1 MEKDRVKKY
10 KENVERLLKNCY
22 SIKKKNNHRGEIMS
36 KKKIGLVPKL
46 IIGIIAGILIGSFAP
61 EFLVKVLVTASSLFS
76 AFLKFVI
83 PFIII
88 GFVTAGIADLA
99 TGAGKLLGV
108 TTGIA
113 YGSTIVAGTL
123 AFIVASL
130 IFPSF
135 IDPSVA
141 SQIGDPE
148 AGMLE
153 PIFTIPLSPMV
164 DVTAAIVFSFTMGL
178 GISALRN
185 NDKGEILYNLFQ
197 EFQEIITKVLSTII
211 IPLLPIYIAGTFAN
225 ITYAGQVWNILSIF
239 WRVYLVVIP
248 LHIVYLIIQF
258 TTAGFVTGKNPLKM
272 LKNQIPGYLTAVGTQ
287 SSAATI
293 PVNVECAKNN
303 GVSKEIRE
311 FCVPLCA
318 TIHLSGSIISVT
330 SFAVAVLMMNG
341 MDHGFLTVF
350 PFILMLGIAM
360 VAAPGAPGGAIMSA
374 LPFLP
379 MIGIPSDGGLAS
391 LMIALYLTQDSFG
404 TAANVSG
411 DNAIAA
417 VVDHLNKKWSKKAD
431 NKVD

>member
-1 MEKDRVKKY
+1 
-10 KENVERLLKNCY
+10 
-22 SIKKKNNHRGEIMS
+22 MS

-197 EFQEIITKVLSTII
+197 EFQEIITKVLSIII

-248 LHIVYLIIQF
+248 LHIVYLVIQF

-341 MDHGFLTVF
+341 MDHGFSTVF

>member
-1 MEKDRVKKY
+1 M
-10 KENVERLLKNCY
+10 
-22 SIKKKNNHRGEIMS
+22 

-46 IIGIIAGILIGSFAP
+46 IIGIVAGILIGSFAP
-61 EFLVKVLVTASSLFS
+61 EFLVKSLVTLSGLFS
-76 AFLKFVI
+76 AFLKFFI

-99 TGAGKLLGV
+99 TGAGKLLGI

-113 YGSTIVAGTL
+113 YASTIVAGII
-123 AFIVASL
+123 AFTVASL

-141 SQIGDPE
+141 AKIGDPE
-148 AGMLE
+148 AGMLGSY
-153 PIFTIPLSPMV
+153 FSIPLLPMF
-164 DVTAAIVFSFTMGL
+164 DVTAAIVFAFMLGL

-185 NDKGEILYNLFQ
+185 HGRGEVLYKISQ
-197 EFQEIITKVLSTII
+197 EFQEIVTKTLSTVI

-225 ITYAGQVWNILSIF
+225 ITYAGQVWSILGVF
-239 WRVYLVVIP
+239 WKVYLVVIP
-248 LHIVYLIIQF
+248 LHLIYISAQF
-258 TTAGFVTGKNPLKM
+258 ICAGAVSGKNPLKM

-318 TIHLSGSIISVT
+318 TIHLSGSMISIT

-341 MDHGFLTVF
+341 MDHSLMALL

-360 VAAPGAPGGAIMSA
+360 VAAPGAPGGAVMSA

-404 TAANVSG
+404 TAANISG
-411 DNAIAA
+411 DNAIAV
-417 VVDHLNKKWSKKAD
+417 VVDHINEKANKKSTKESMI
-431 NKVD
+431 

>member
-1 MEKDRVKKY
+1 
-10 KENVERLLKNCY
+10 
-22 SIKKKNNHRGEIMS
+22 MS

-61 EFLVKVLVTASSLFS
+61 EFLVKALVTASSLFS

-197 EFQEIITKVLSTII
+197 EFQEIITKVLSIII

-248 LHIVYLIIQF
+248 LHIVYLVIQF

-341 MDHGFLTVF
+341 MDHGFSTVF

-431 NKVD
+431 NKVA

>member
-1 MEKDRVKKY
+1 
-10 KENVERLLKNCY
+10 
-22 SIKKKNNHRGEIMS
+22 MS

-135 IDPSVA
+135 IGPSVA

-211 IPLLPIYIAGTFAN
+211 IPLLTIYIAGTFAN

-341 MDHGFLTVF
+341 MDHGFSTVF

-431 NKVD
+431 NKVA

>member
-1 MEKDRVKKY
+1 
-10 KENVERLLKNCY
+10 
-22 SIKKKNNHRGEIMS
+22 MS

-135 IDPSVA
+135 IDSSVA

-197 EFQEIITKVLSTII
+197 EFQEIITKVLSIII

-258 TTAGFVTGKNPLKM
+258 TTAGFVTGKNSLKM

-341 MDHGFLTVF
+341 MDHGFSTVF

>member
-1 MEKDRVKKY
+1 
-10 KENVERLLKNCY
+10 
-22 SIKKKNNHRGEIMS
+22 MS

-197 EFQEIITKVLSTII
+197 EFQEIITKVLSIII

-248 LHIVYLIIQF
+248 LHIVYLVIQF

-287 SSAATI
+287 SSATTI

-341 MDHGFLTVF
+341 MDHGFSTVF

-431 NKVD
+431 NKVA

>member
-1 MEKDRVKKY
+1 
-10 KENVERLLKNCY
+10 
-22 SIKKKNNHRGEIMS
+22 MS

-153 PIFTIPLSPMV
+153 SIFTIPLSPMV

-197 EFQEIITKVLSTII
+197 EFQEIITKVLSIII

-248 LHIVYLIIQF
+248 LHIVYLVIQF

-272 LKNQIPGYLTAVGTQ
+272 LKNQTPGYLTAVGTQ

-341 MDHGFLTVF
+341 MDHGFSTVF

-431 NKVD
+431 NKVA

>member
-1 MEKDRVKKY
+1 
-10 KENVERLLKNCY
+10 
-22 SIKKKNNHRGEIMS
+22 MS

-153 PIFTIPLSPMV
+153 SIFTIPLSPMV

-197 EFQEIITKVLSTII
+197 EFQEIITKVLSIII

-341 MDHGFLTVF
+341 MDHGFSTVF

-431 NKVD
+431 NKVA

>member
-1 MEKDRVKKY
+1 M
-10 KENVERLLKNCY
+10 
-22 SIKKKNNHRGEIMS
+22 
-36 KKKIGLVPKL
+36 KKIGLVPKL
-46 IIGIIAGILIGSFAP
+46 IMGIIVGILIGSYAP
-61 EFLVKVLVTASSLFS
+61 EAVTKILVTASTLFS

-99 TGAGKLLGV
+99 TGAGKLLGI

-113 YGSTIVAGTL
+113 YGSTIIAGTM
-123 AFIVASL
+123 AFLVASI

-135 IDPSVA
+135 IDAGVA
-141 SQIGDPE
+141 AQIGDPE
-148 AGMLE
+148 AGMLS
-153 PIFTIPLSPMV
+153 PYFTIPLEPMV
-164 DVTAAIVFSFTMGL
+164 DVTAAIVFAFTMGL

-185 NDKGEILYNLFQ
+185 NGKGQTLHNIFQ
-197 EFQEIITKVLSTII
+197 EFQEIVTKVLATVI
-211 IPLLPIYIAGTFAN
+211 IPLLPLYIAGTFAN
-225 ITYAGQVWNILSIF
+225 ITAAGQVWNILGVF
-239 WRVYLVVIP
+239 WKVYLVVIP
-248 LHIVYLIIQF
+248 LHLIYLVIQF
-258 TTAGFVTGKNPLKM
+258 TAAGAFTGKNPFAM
-272 LKNQIPGYLTAVGTQ
+272 LKNQVPGYLTAVGTQ

-330 SFAVAVLMMNG
+330 SFAVAVLMMNN
-341 MDHGFLTVF
+341 MDHSFGMVF

-417 VVDHLNKKWSKKAD
+417 VVDHINNKMNKKSSKAA
-431 NKVD
+431 

>member
-1 MEKDRVKKY
+1 M
-10 KENVERLLKNCY
+10 
-22 SIKKKNNHRGEIMS
+22 

-46 IIGIIAGILIGSFAP
+46 ILGIIVGILLGSYAP
-61 EFLVKVLVTASSLFS
+61 EVLVRVLITASTLFS

-99 TGAGKLLGV
+99 TGAGKLLGI

-113 YGSTIVAGTL
+113 YGSTIVAGTAAFL
-123 AFIVASL
+123 VASTIFPAFIDS
-130 IFPSF
+130 
-135 IDPSVA
+135 SVA

-148 AGMLE
+148 AGMLS
-153 PIFTIPLSPMV
+153 PFFTIPLEPMV
-164 DVTAAIVFSFTMGL
+164 DVTAAIVFAFTIGL
-178 GISALRN
+178 GISSLRN
-185 NDKGEILYNLFQ
+185 NGKGEALHKVFQ
-197 EFQEIITKVLSTII
+197 EFQEIVTKTLATVI
-211 IPLLPIYIAGTFAN
+211 IPLLPVYIAGTFAN
-225 ITYAGQVWNILSIF
+225 ITYAGQVGAILGVF
-239 WRVYLVVIP
+239 WKVFLIVIPMHLIYLV
-248 LHIVYLIIQF
+248 IQF
-258 TTAGFVTGKNPLKM
+258 TVAGTISGKNPFKM

-303 GVSKEIRE
+303 GISKEIRE

-330 SFAVAVLMMNG
+330 SFAVAVLMMNN
-341 MDHGFLTVF
+341 MDFGFGVML

-417 VVDHLNKKWSKKAD
+417 VVDHINQKMNKKEKFKKI
-431 NKVD
+431 V

>member
-1 MEKDRVKKY
+1 M
-10 KENVERLLKNCY
+10 
-22 SIKKKNNHRGEIMS
+22 

-46 IIGIIAGILIGSFAP
+46 IMGIIAGILIGQFAP
-61 EFLVKVLVTASSLFS
+61 EFLVRVLVTASSLFS
-76 AFLKFVI
+76 SFLKFVI

-113 YGSTIVAGTL
+113 YGSTVIAGL
-123 AFIVASL
+123 IAFTVASV

-141 SQIGDPE
+141 NSIGDPE
-148 AGMLE
+148 AGMLSA
-153 PIFTIPLSPMV
+153 ILSIPLNPMV
-164 DVTAAIVFSFTMGL
+164 DVTAAIVFAFTMGL

-185 NDKGEILYNLFQ
+185 NGKGETLFNLFQ
-197 EFQEIITKVLSTII
+197 EFQEIVTKTLSTVII
-211 IPLLPIYIAGTFAN
+211 TLLPIYIAGTFAN
-225 ITYAGQVWNILSIF
+225 ITYAGQVWNILGVF
-239 WRVYLVVIP
+239 WRVYLIVIP
-248 LHIVYLIIQF
+248 LHLIYLVIQF
-258 TTAGFVTGKNPLKM
+258 TTAGAISKKNPFVM

-293 PVNVECAKNN
+293 PVNVSCAEKN
-303 GVSKEIRE
+303 GVSKNIRE

-341 MDHGFLTVF
+341 MDYSITTVL

-411 DNAIAA
+411 DNAIA
-417 VVDHLNKKWSKKAD
+417 VIVDHLNNKWSKNEKT
-431 NKVD
+431 KKTV

>member
-1 MEKDRVKKY
+1 
-10 KENVERLLKNCY
+10 
-22 SIKKKNNHRGEIMS
+22 MS

-197 EFQEIITKVLSTII
+197 EFQEIITKVLSIII

-248 LHIVYLIIQF
+248 LHIVYLVIQF

-341 MDHGFLTVF
+341 MDNGFSTVF

-431 NKVD
+431 NKVA

>member
-1 MEKDRVKKY
+1 
-10 KENVERLLKNCY
+10 
-22 SIKKKNNHRGEIMS
+22 MS

-197 EFQEIITKVLSTII
+197 EFQEIITKVLSIII

-258 TTAGFVTGKNPLKM
+258 TTAGFVSGKNPLKM

-293 PVNVECAKNN
+293 PINVECAKNN

-341 MDHGFLTVF
+341 MDHGFSTVF

>member
-1 MEKDRVKKY
+1 
-10 KENVERLLKNCY
+10 
-22 SIKKKNNHRGEIMS
+22 
-36 KKKIGLVPKL
+36 
-46 IIGIIAGILIGSFAP
+46 
-61 EFLVKVLVTASSLFS
+61 
-76 AFLKFVI
+76 
-83 PFIII
+83 
-88 GFVTAGIADLA
+88 
-99 TGAGKLLGV
+99 
-108 TTGIA
+108 
-113 YGSTIVAGTL
+113 
-123 AFIVASL
+123 
-130 IFPSF
+130 
-135 IDPSVA
+135 
-141 SQIGDPE
+141 
-148 AGMLE
+148 
-153 PIFTIPLSPMV
+153 MV
-164 DVTAAIVFSFTMGL
+164 DVTAAIVFAFMMGL

-185 NDKGEILYNLFQ
+185 NGKGQVLHGLFQ
-197 EFQEIITKVLSTII
+197 EFQEIVTKTLSTII

-225 ITYAGQVWNILSIF
+225 ITYAGQVWSILGVF
-239 WRVYLVVIP
+239 WKVFCVVIP
-248 LHIVYLIIQF
+248 MHLIYITLQF
-258 TTAGFVTGKNPLKM
+258 VVAGVVTKKNPFTM

-330 SFAVAVLMMNG
+330 SFAVAVLMMNN
-341 MDHGFLTVF
+341 MDFGISTLL

-411 DNAIAA
+411 DNAIAV
-417 VVDHLNKKWSKKAD
+417 VVDYINNKMNKKEKSKKIA
-431 NKVD
+431 

>member
-1 MEKDRVKKY
+1 
-10 KENVERLLKNCY
+10 
-22 SIKKKNNHRGEIMS
+22 MS

-153 PIFTIPLSPMV
+153 SIFTIPLSPMV
-164 DVTAAIVFSFTMGL
+164 DVTAAIVFAFTMGL

-330 SFAVAVLMMNG
+330 SFAVAVIMMNG
-341 MDHGFLTVF
+341 MDHGFSTVF

-431 NKVD
+431 NKVA

>member
-1 MEKDRVKKY
+1 
-10 KENVERLLKNCY
+10 
-22 SIKKKNNHRGEIMS
+22 MS

-153 PIFTIPLSPMV
+153 SIFTIPLSPMV

-197 EFQEIITKVLSTII
+197 EFQEIITKVLSIII

-248 LHIVYLIIQF
+248 LHIVYLVIQF

-272 LKNQIPGYLTAVGTQ
+272 LKNQTPGYLTAVGTQ

-341 MDHGFLTVF
+341 MDHGFSTVF
-350 PFILMLGIAM
+350 LFILMLGISM

>member
-1 MEKDRVKKY
+1 
-10 KENVERLLKNCY
+10 
-22 SIKKKNNHRGEIMS
+22 MS

-197 EFQEIITKVLSTII
+197 EFQEIITKVLSII
-211 IPLLPIYIAGTFAN
+211 IIHLLPIYIAGTFAN

-341 MDHGFLTVF
+341 MDHGFSTVF

-431 NKVD
+431 NKVA

>member
-22 SIKKKNNHRGEIMS
+22 SKKKNNHRGEIMS

-153 PIFTIPLSPMV
+153 SIFTIPLSPMV

-197 EFQEIITKVLSTII
+197 EFQEIITKVLSIII

-225 ITYAGQVWNILSIF
+225 ITYTGQVWNILSIF

-248 LHIVYLIIQF
+248 LHIVYLVIQF

-341 MDHGFLTVF
+341 MDHGFSTVF

>member
-1 MEKDRVKKY
+1 M
-10 KENVERLLKNCY
+10 
-22 SIKKKNNHRGEIMS
+22 

-46 IIGIIAGILIGSFAP
+46 ILGIIVGILLGSYAP
-61 EFLVKVLVTASSLFS
+61 EVLVRVLITASTLFS

-99 TGAGKLLGV
+99 TGAGKLLGI

-113 YGSTIVAGTL
+113 YGSTIVAGTAAFL
-123 AFIVASL
+123 VASTIFPAFIDS
-130 IFPSF
+130 
-135 IDPSVA
+135 SVA

-148 AGMLE
+148 AGMLS
-153 PIFTIPLSPMV
+153 PFFTIPLEPMV
-164 DVTAAIVFSFTMGL
+164 DVTAAIVFAFTIGL
-178 GISALRN
+178 GISSLRN
-185 NDKGEILYNLFQ
+185 HGKGETLHKVFQ
-197 EFQEIITKVLSTII
+197 EFQEIVTKTLATAI
-211 IPLLPIYIAGTFAN
+211 IPLLPVYIAGTFAN
-225 ITYAGQVWNILSIF
+225 ITYAGQVGAILGVF
-239 WRVYLVVIP
+239 WKVFLIVIPMHLIYLV
-248 LHIVYLIIQF
+248 IQF
-258 TTAGFVTGKNPLKM
+258 TVAGAISGKNPFKM

-318 TIHLSGSIISVT
+318 TIHLAGSIISVT
-330 SFAVAVLMMNG
+330 SFSVAVLMMNN
-341 MDHGFLTVF
+341 MDFGFGVML

-411 DNAIAA
+411 DNAIAV
-417 VVDHLNKKWSKKAD
+417 VVDHINQKMNKKEKIKKIS
-431 NKVD
+431 

>member
-1 MEKDRVKKY
+1 
-10 KENVERLLKNCY
+10 
-22 SIKKKNNHRGEIMS
+22 MS

-153 PIFTIPLSPMV
+153 PKFTIPLSPMV

-341 MDHGFLTVF
+341 MDHGFSTVF

-417 VVDHLNKKWSKKAD
+417 VVDHLNNKWNKKA
-431 NKVD
+431 KK

>member
-1 MEKDRVKKY
+1 
-10 KENVERLLKNCY
+10 
-22 SIKKKNNHRGEIMS
+22 MS

-141 SQIGDPE
+141 SQVGDPE

-197 EFQEIITKVLSTII
+197 EFQEIITKVLSIII

-248 LHIVYLIIQF
+248 LHIVYLVIQF

-341 MDHGFLTVF
+341 MDHGFSTVF

-431 NKVD
+431 NKVA

>member
-1 MEKDRVKKY
+1 
-10 KENVERLLKNCY
+10 
-22 SIKKKNNHRGEIMS
+22 MS

-248 LHIVYLIIQF
+248 LHIVYLVIQF

-303 GVSKEIRE
+303 GVSKEIRA

-341 MDHGFLTVF
+341 MDHGFSTVF

-431 NKVD
+431 NKVA

>member
-1 MEKDRVKKY
+1 M
-10 KENVERLLKNCY
+10 
-22 SIKKKNNHRGEIMS
+22 
-36 KKKIGLVPKL
+36 KKIGLVPKL
-46 IIGIIAGILIGSFAP
+46 IMGIIAGILIGQFAP
-61 EFLVKVLVTASSLFS
+61 EVIVKTLVTASSLFS

-99 TGAGKLLGV
+99 TGAGKLLGI

-123 AFIVASL
+123 AFAVASL

-135 IDPSVA
+135 IDASVA

-148 AGMLE
+148 AGMLS
-153 PIFTIPLSPMV
+153 PFFTIPLSPMV
-164 DVTAAIVFSFTMGL
+164 DVTAAIVFAFTMGL

-185 NDKGEILYNLFQ
+185 NGKGQTLHNIFQ
-197 EFQEIITKVLSTII
+197 EFQEIVTKVLSTII

-225 ITYAGQVWNILSIF
+225 ITFAGQVWSILGVF
-239 WRVYLVVIP
+239 WRVYLIVIP
-248 LHIVYLIIQF
+248 LHLIYLTIQF
-258 TTAGFVTGKNPLKM
+258 TAAGIVTGKNPFKM

-330 SFAVAVLMMNG
+330 SFAVAVLMMNN
-341 MDHGFLTVF
+341 MDHSFTTLF

-411 DNAIAA
+411 DNAIAV
-417 VVDHLNKKWSKKAD
+417 VVDHINTKMSKKAK
-431 NKVD
+431 KVA

>member
-1 MEKDRVKKY
+1 
-10 KENVERLLKNCY
+10 
-22 SIKKKNNHRGEIMS
+22 MS

-130 IFPSF
+130 IFPCF

-153 PIFTIPLSPMV
+153 SIFTIPLSPMV

-197 EFQEIITKVLSTII
+197 EFQEIITKVLSIII

-248 LHIVYLIIQF
+248 LHIVYLVIQF

-293 PVNVECAKNN
+293 PVNVECAKNK

-341 MDHGFLTVF
+341 MDYGFSTVF

-431 NKVD
+431 NKVA

>member
-1 MEKDRVKKY
+1 
-10 KENVERLLKNCY
+10 
-22 SIKKKNNHRGEIMS
+22 MS

-135 IDPSVA
+135 IGPSVA

-197 EFQEIITKVLSTII
+197 EFQEIITKVLSIII

-225 ITYAGQVWNILSIF
+225 ITYAGQVWNI
-239 WRVYLVVIP
+239 
-248 LHIVYLIIQF
+248 LIIQF

-341 MDHGFLTVF
+341 MDHGFSTVF

>member
-1 MEKDRVKKY
+1 M
-10 KENVERLLKNCY
+10 
-22 SIKKKNNHRGEIMS
+22 

-46 IIGIIAGILIGSFAP
+46 IMGIAAGIILGSFAP
-61 EFLVKVLVTASSLFS
+61 EAVVRVLVTASTLFS

-99 TGAGKLLGV
+99 TGAGKLLGI

-113 YGSTIVAGTL
+113 YGSTIVAGAIAFL
-123 AFIVASL
+123 VASNVFPAFIDA
-130 IFPSF
+130 
-135 IDPSVA
+135 SVA

-148 AGMLE
+148 AGMLSAY
-153 PIFTIPLSPMV
+153 FTIPLASMV
-164 DVTAAIVFSFTMGL
+164 DVTAAIVFAFMMGL

-185 NDKGEILYNLFQ
+185 NGKGQVLHGLFQ
-197 EFQEIITKVLSTII
+197 EFQEIVTKTLSTII

-225 ITYAGQVWNILSIF
+225 ITYAGQVWSILGVF
-239 WRVYLVVIP
+239 WKVFCVVIP
-248 LHIVYLIIQF
+248 MHLIYITLQF
-258 TTAGFVTGKNPLKM
+258 VVAGVVTKKNPFTM

-330 SFAVAVLMMNG
+330 SFAVAVLMMNN
-341 MDHGFLTVF
+341 MDFGISTLL

-411 DNAIAA
+411 DNAIAV
-417 VVDHLNKKWSKKAD
+417 VVDYINNKMNKKEKSKKIA
-431 NKVD
+431 

>member
-1 MEKDRVKKY
+1 
-10 KENVERLLKNCY
+10 
-22 SIKKKNNHRGEIMS
+22 MS

-197 EFQEIITKVLSTII
+197 EFQEIITKVLSIII

-258 TTAGFVTGKNPLKM
+258 TTAGFITGKNPLKM

-341 MDHGFLTVF
+341 MDHGFSTVF

-431 NKVD
+431 NKVA

>member
-1 MEKDRVKKY
+1 
-10 KENVERLLKNCY
+10 
-22 SIKKKNNHRGEIMS
+22 MS

-76 AFLKFVI
+76 AFLKFLI

-197 EFQEIITKVLSTII
+197 EFQEIITKVLSIII

-248 LHIVYLIIQF
+248 LHIVYLVIQF

-341 MDHGFLTVF
+341 MDHGFSTVF

>member
-1 MEKDRVKKY
+1 
-10 KENVERLLKNCY
+10 
-22 SIKKKNNHRGEIMS
+22 MS

-46 IIGIIAGILIGSFAP
+46 IMGIIVGILIGSFAP
-61 EFLVKVLVTASSLFS
+61 EFLVEILVTASSLFS

-108 TTGIA
+108 TTAIA
-113 YGSTIVAGTL
+113 YGSTIIAGTL
-123 AFIVASL
+123 AFIMASSV
-130 IFPSF
+130 FPSF

-148 AGMLE
+148 AGMLS
-153 PIFTIPLSPMV
+153 PIFSIPLSPMV
-164 DVTAAIVFSFTMGL
+164 DVTAAIVFSFTIGL

-185 NDKGEILYNLFQ
+185 NNKGKVLYNLFQ
-197 EFQEIITKVLSTII
+197 EFQEIVTKVLATVI
-211 IPLLPIYIAGTFAN
+211 IPLLPVYIAGTFAN
-225 ITYAGQVWNILSIF
+225 ITYAGQVWNILGIF
-239 WRVYLVVIP
+239 WRVYLIVIP
-248 LHIVYLIIQF
+248 LQIVYLIIQF
-258 TTAGFVTGKNPLKM
+258 TTAGIISSKNPLKM
-272 LKNQIPGYLTAVGTQ
+272 LKNQIPAYLTAIGTQ

-303 GVSKEIRE
+303 GISKEIRE
-311 FCVPLCA
+311 FCIPLCA

-341 MDHGFLTVF
+341 MNYGFATMF

-417 VVDHLNKKWSKKAD
+417 IVDYLNKKWIKKAE
-431 NKVD
+431 KKTV

>member
-1 MEKDRVKKY
+1 
-10 KENVERLLKNCY
+10 
-22 SIKKKNNHRGEIMS
+22 MS

-197 EFQEIITKVLSTII
+197 EFQEIITKVLSIII
-211 IPLLPIYIAGTFAN
+211 IPLLAIYIAGTFAN

-341 MDHGFLTVF
+341 MDHGFSTVF

-431 NKVD
+431 NKVA

>member
-1 MEKDRVKKY
+1 
-10 KENVERLLKNCY
+10 
-22 SIKKKNNHRGEIMS
+22 MS

-153 PIFTIPLSPMV
+153 PIFTIPLSPMA

-248 LHIVYLIIQF
+248 LHIVYLVIQF

-341 MDHGFLTVF
+341 MDHGFSTVF

-431 NKVD
+431 NKVA